1 MGGNNVLCSDDRH
14 LTIDEAF
21 GERRQSIVPVR
32 GAFITM
38 ACGAFAWPL
47 CALAQSVKRIP
58 RLCFLTFDPGTPQSP
73 AKRFDGFFERLREL
87 GYVNG
92 ETITIDYMHPEGRS
106 DRYPELAAECLRL
119 RPDVIAVTT
128 TPGAHALKHATA
140 GIPIVIVVGDPVGTK
155 LVDSLGRPGRNIT
168 GMSQMTSGLA
178 AKRLEL
184 LKEAVPRLSRVL
196 VLAYLV
202 DPISP
207 LQVQAMIEAAS
218 SLGVTLHVI
227 DIKTPDDLPSA
238 FEAGSKAGVQ
248 GVLTTAESIFRDA
261 RARVTELA
269 ARYGLPAIYPYA
281 AFALENGGLMAYDD
295 VDDRELHR
303 SAADYVDKIL
313 KGVKPSDLPVQQ
325 PTKFQLV
332 INLKTAKALG
342 LTLPPALLARA
353 DEVIE

>member
-1 MGGNNVLCSDDRH
+1 M
-14 LTIDEAF
+14 
-21 GERRQSIVPVR
+21 RRR
-32 GAFITM
+32 TFIAVASGTL
-38 ACGAFAWPL
+38 AWPL
-47 CALAQSVKRIP
+47 CSVAQPVKRVP

-73 AKRFDGFFERLREL
+73 AKRFEAFFERLREL

-92 ETITIDYMHPEGRS
+92 ETITIDYLHPEGRS

-119 RPDVIAVTT
+119 KPDIIAVTT
-128 TPGAHALKHATA
+128 TPGAQALKNATTT
-140 GIPIVIVVGDPVGTK
+140 IPIVMVVGDPVGTK
-155 LVDSLGRPGRNIT
+155 LVDSLGRPGGNIT

-184 LKEAVPRLSRVL
+184 LKEAVPELSRVL

-207 LQVQAMIEAAS
+207 LQVQAMKEAAS
-218 SLGVTLHVI
+218 SLGVTLQVI
-227 DIKTPDDLPSA
+227 DIKTPDDLPTA
-238 FEAGSKAGVQ
+238 FEAGSKVGAQ

-269 ARYGLPAIYPYA
+269 AHYSLPAIYPYA
-281 AFALENGGLMAYDD
+281 AFAVENGGLMAYDD
-295 VDDRELHR
+295 VDDRDLHR

-313 KGVKPSDLPVQQ
+313 KGAKPSDLPVQQ

-332 INLKTAKALG
+332 INLRTAKALG
-342 LTLPPALLARA
+342 LILPPALLARA